1 MKGYPSIG
9 SLYLLPNKE
18 CNKTLLWAVIENNSN
33 NNQST
38 LSVIEQCPEK
48 GTKARVDTK
57 WILEREAIGP
67 ILPPSG
73 DVVIEEGR
81 EFIKRVSSKGHV
93 RSLKLNNSQK

>member
-38 LSVIEQCPEK
+38 LSVIEECTEK
-48 GTKARVDTK
+48 GIKAKVDTK
-57 WILEREAIGP
+57 WLIEREPVGP
-67 ILPPSG
+67 ILPASG
-73 DVVIEEGR
+73 NIVIEKGR
-81 EFIKRVSSKGHV
+81 EFIRPVTTKDHV
-93 RSLKLNNSQK
+93 KSLKLNNLQK